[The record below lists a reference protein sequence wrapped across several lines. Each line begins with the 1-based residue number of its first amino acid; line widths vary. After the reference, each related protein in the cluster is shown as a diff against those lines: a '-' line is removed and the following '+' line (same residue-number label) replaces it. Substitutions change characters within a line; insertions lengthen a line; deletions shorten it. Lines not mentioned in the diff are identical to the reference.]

1 MRFAW
6 QFDEIKLLNELF
18 SKKQNQMNVF
28 YLARTGSDEP
38 ITESEDS
45 AFAWMPNH
53 WFGGLPVSNAQLPKD
68 PIVGLCLRLS
78 PHSRDEP
85 QS

>member
-53 WFGGLPVSNAQLPKD
+53 WFGGLPVVQFRFRKVSR
-68 PIVGLCLRLS
+68 IERCL
-78 PHSRDEP
+78 
-85 QS
+85 